1 MKFKFLLT
9 PLLSS
14 VLFLSACSA
23 TFEADLKNL
32 IKETDGKDLDVSKL
46 IITSEGKQILIGYL
60 KKSYEVNSEKTTE
73 LLLNA
78 WKQSAE
84 KNEIGIDLF
93 NWTKSIFSGVNTFDK
108 KQKVEYFNMTYKG
121 ISDVSV
127 KAKLNHT
134 LTWNENYS
142 YRGFNIHKGDKHY
155 FNSFLTLKA
164 NSYLPFTSKNFDVYS
179 KRIRLSV
186 SFHWI
191 LKGKDELS
199 QKILDK
205 TVLNG
210 YIEYIVDNYQI
221 NLFRYLVYLIE

>member
-93 NWTKSIFSGVNTFDK
+93 NWTKSIFSGVNTFNK

-121 ISDVSV
+121 IAMFQLKPSWTILSHEMKIILTEDSISTKVTNIISTVS
-127 KAKLNHT
+127 L
-134 LTWNENYS
+134 L
-142 YRGFNIHKGDKHY
+142 
-155 FNSFLTLKA
+155 L
-164 NSYLPFTSKNFDVYS
+164 
-179 KRIRLSV
+179 KRIHIYHLR
-186 SFHWI
+186 
-191 LKGKDELS
+191 
-199 QKILDK
+199 QKILMSIPK
-205 TVLNG
+205 ELG
-210 YIEYIVDNYQI
+210 YLFRFIEY
-221 NLFRYLVYLIE
+221 